1 MALSDLICGEVMWT
15 TKAAHSI
22 DSGYVRLESAED
34 GRYRPAILGDNAY
47 YVCALFADGRH
58 IPLPLLI
65 PGGPI
70 DTLQA
75 RVIEAARADGRLD
88 ECIDDCSRFALASG
102 SHDDSLEKASTEWLE
117 KRDPAFIFMA
127 FASRDAPGL
136 ECTRKAF
143 DELCRL
149 RGIQ

>member
-65 PGGPI
+65 RG
-70 DTLQA
+70 L
-75 RVIEAARADGRLD
+75 L
-88 ECIDDCSRFALASG
+88 
-102 SHDDSLEKASTEWLE
+102 
-117 KRDPAFIFMA
+117 PAFLLLGKIYIILIYNTF
-127 FASRDAPGL
+127 L
-136 ECTRKAF
+136 
-143 DELCRL
+143 
-149 RGIQ
+149 